1 MQKGKPAIL
10 VNYKEEKVRCIY
22 DASER
27 VFVDYPNTKTN
38 VTVYSTTLADIK
50 RNLRKLKLF
59 TSGSLNKNG
68 FLFLLSGLNP
78 SEWTADNIKA
88 KMLAAGY
95 IDSSYK
101 LTSNGVKFIKAN
113 MTEKLTSI
121 EGGDLALNEEGK
133 ETKLVKF
140 VL

>member
-38 VTVYSTTLADIK
+38 VTAYSITLADIK
-50 RNLRKLKLF
+50 RNLRKIKLF

-78 SEWTADNIKA
+78 SEWNADNIKA

-95 IDSSYK
+95 IDSNYK

-113 MTEKLTSI
+113 MNEKLNSI
-121 EGGDLALNEEGK
+121 EGGYLALNEEGK